1 MRSLPN
7 ILKYFMKPQA
17 EDYHLP
23 DTEQMADTLEEMI
36 RLKESVPY
44 EGETLPQSA
53 GTDEPTQHGDM
64 EPEDV
69 QESVPQV
76 RSLSFARAE
85 ADALLRDA
93 HAQAEEI
100 IAAAK
105 QAAETEVAKIHQQ
118 AAEKGYSQGYA
129 DGAEKGRKETA
140 AATEAAAQQSIQ
152 EMQCFLQ
159 QAAQLRDDSIDRLRE
174 ELLQVAI
181 TVAEKV
187 IHVSLQ
193 SSEEIIRRMMIA
205 AIDKLKRREWVQ
217 IYVADC
223 DVKGAVQA
231 DPALASALSGLSSHV
246 KIVPMHDAEPGTCIV
261 EMPDEIID
269 ASASTQLDNIRAIV
283 RENT

>member
-7 ILKYFMKPQA
+7 ILKYFMKPHA
-17 EDYHLP
+17 EDYQHP
-23 DTEQMADTLEEMI
+23 DTEQMADTLEEMV

-44 EGETLPQSA
+44 EGEPPSQSA
-53 GTDEPTQHGDM
+53 EQDEATQRSDM
-64 EPEDV
+64 EPEEV
-69 QESVPQV
+69 QESVPPV

-93 HAQAEEI
+93 HTQADEI

-129 DGAEKGRKETA
+129 DGADKGRKEAA
-140 AATEAAAQQSIQ
+140 AATEAAAQQSVQ
-152 EMQCFLQ
+152 EMQRFLQ
-159 QAAQLRDDSIDRLRE
+159 QAAQIRDDSIDRLQE

-193 SSEEIIRRMMIA
+193 SSEEIIRRMIVA
-205 AIDKLKRREWVQ
+205 ATDKLKRREWVQ

-223 DVKGAVQA
+223 DVKGAAQA
-231 DPALASALSGLSSHV
+231 DPALASALSGLSGHV

-283 RENT
+283 RENA